1 MTIRV
6 LSFMKINFYEV
17 DYNYIINYMMK
28 KKGYLVLPAAS
39 SLIEVKKKKIPNGT
53 SKIYSSSI

>member
-1 MTIRV
+1 
-6 LSFMKINFYEV
+6 MKINFYEV